1 MLPSPMKAPKLWLG
15 VLGQAV
21 AVAAVLGLL
30 SADDAARLR
39 ESGSAVFSAVAA
51 IIANVSVVVGIL
63 HSLRVKHMQTEDQ
76 PATDGGNDSPPP
88 PVRHSSHPSL
98 GPD

>member
-1 MLPSPMKAPKLWLG
+1 MLPSPLEAPKLWLG

-21 AVAAVLGLL
+21 AVAAVLGML

-51 IIANVSVVVGIL
+51 IIANVSVVAGIL
-63 HSLRVKHMQTEDQ
+63 HSLRVKHTQTEDQ
-76 PATDGGNDSPPP
+76 PATDGGNDSPLPP
-88 PVRHSSHPSL
+88 SHPSL